1 MFSGRGVD
9 IRFQEVS
16 SAYFMLFSFYVLYV
30 SPGKGNVKKNHHK
43 RIWELFLNKI
53 CSDQIVIN
61 MKACTNKRLYL
72 GTTCDYQYE
81 LLTNYSRENIS
92 LF

>member
-1 MFSGRGVD
+1 
-9 IRFQEVS
+9 
-16 SAYFMLFSFYVLYV
+16 
-30 SPGKGNVKKNHHK
+30 
-43 RIWELFLNKI
+43 
-53 CSDQIVIN
+53 